1 MAKNKVKIQE
11 QKETDTFKDFP
22 RLFKTL
28 FALILL
34 LAFVLIF
41 FRLTRPDMMSDDAH
55 YSFRSIFYLDFLASQ
70 KQTVPLQWFGEIP
83 AWSKLSFHDA
93 PPMVFFIQHAFFK
106 TFGVNAFA
114 AKLPFALAGMISLV
128 LVFLFAK
135 DLYSPA
141 AGLFA
146 ALFLTVNNY
155 FIWISRVGYLEGIT
169 LCFIFAS
176 LYFLIKSKPNVNY
189 IFLSAVFLGFA
200 FLSKYTSFYLIPFF
214 LVYIFWQRRDLI
226 TGGHKY
232 KLLASAAVVLVM
244 FAPVI
249 IYNVMMFKTRGHF
262 DMQFAAL
269 FGQSAADWPI
279 IERQINGNFL
289 SNPISIFKT
298 LSDSFSLP
306 AFAAFIAATI
316 FLLYE
321 GIIFKIGAHSVIL
334 LNLLFLTAIFVFIG
348 SADRYLALYAPFFAI
363 AAAYSADRILNY
375 FKKLEPVATRAPIF
389 KYIFL
394 VGVFVFTAYQLIFAV
409 NTNHLYKPFGKSGI
423 AYSPIR
429 IENAGFKQL
438 DEYLDSL
445 LKGTKADPWAMYP
458 DFNRIPDMV
467 DRANKILEEADLKP
481 FSSLIVY
488 DENINW
494 FGRIWTIEKRRLLKN
509 YLLFTFDELRTQT
522 QLNKSI
528 FKDVGASSAYII
540 LIAEKTADVVTPD
553 TSFSNKATQVE
564 NYLKNEGVNPIKTI
578 KNPAGEEAFYVYF
591 IDDYQ
596 KLLEILS

>member
-214 LVYIFWQRRDLI
+214 LIYIFWQRRDLI

-394 VGVFVFTAYQLIFAV
+394 VGVFVFTVYQLIFAV

-445 LKGTKADPWAMYP
+445 LKETKADPWAMYP
-458 DFNRIPDMV
+458 EFNKLPKMV
-467 DRANKILEEADLKP
+467 ERSKKLNSDSSLKS
-481 FSSLIVY
+481 FSSLILY
-488 DENINW
+488 DLNMDW
-494 FGRIWTIEKRRLLKN
+494 FGRTWVFEKRRLASN
-509 YLLFTFDELRTQT
+509 YLFFSFDELA
-522 QLNKSI
+522 LISSVNKNY
-528 FKDVGASSAYII
+528 FKEADAGSAYII
-540 LIAEKTADVVTPD
+540 LSAAKNQSDSPMSE
-553 TSFSNKATQVE
+553 SFSDKAGHTE
-564 NYLKNEGVNPIKTI
+564 NYLKSQNITPIQI
-578 KNPAGEEAFYVYF
+578 IRNPAGEEAFLVYF

-596 KLLEILS
+596 KLLEVL

>member
-11 QKETDTFKDFP
+11 QEETDAFKDFP

-141 AGLFA
+141 TGLFA

-249 IYNVMMFKTRGHF
+249 IYNIMMFKTRGHF

-289 SNPISIFKT
+289 SNLISIFKT

-306 AFAAFIAATI
+306 AFAAFIAAAI

-321 GIIFKIGAHSVIL
+321 GIRFKIGAHWVIL

-394 VGVFVFTAYQLIFAV
+394 AGVFVFTAYQLIFAV
-409 NTNHLYKPFGKSGI
+409 NTNHLHKPFGKSGI
-423 AYSPIR
+423 TYSR
-429 IENAGFKQL
+429 C
-438 DEYLDSL
+438 
-445 LKGTKADPWAMYP
+445 
-458 DFNRIPDMV
+458 IP
-467 DRANKILEEADLKP
+467 N
-481 FSSLIVY
+481 S
-488 DENINW
+488 IN
-494 FGRIWTIEKRRLLKN
+494 
-509 YLLFTFDELRTQT
+509 
-522 QLNKSI
+522 
-528 FKDVGASSAYII
+528 
-540 LIAEKTADVVTPD
+540 
-553 TSFSNKATQVE
+553 
-564 NYLKNEGVNPIKTI
+564 
-578 KNPAGEEAFYVYF
+578 
-591 IDDYQ
+591 YQ
-596 KLLEILS
+596 KWLNAPRN

>member
-11 QKETDTFKDFP
+11 QEETDAFKDFP
-22 RLFKTL
+22 RLFKML
-28 FALILL
+28 FALILI

-41 FRLTRPDMMSDDAH
+41 FRLTRPDIMSDDAH

-141 AGLFA
+141 TGLFA

-249 IYNVMMFKTRGHF
+249 IYNIMMFKTRGHF

-289 SNPISIFKT
+289 SNLISIFKT

-306 AFAAFIAATI
+306 AFAAFIAAAI

-321 GIIFKIGAHSVIL
+321 GIRFKIGAHWVIL

-394 VGVFVFTAYQLIFAV
+394 AGVFVFTAYQLIFAV
-409 NTNHLYKPFGKSGI
+409 NTNHLHKPFGKSGI
-423 AYSPIR
+423 TYSPIR
-429 IENAGFKQL
+429 IENVGFKQL

-445 LKGTKADPWAMYP
+445 LKETKADPWAMYP
-458 DFNRIPDMV
+458 EFNKLPKMV
-467 DRANKILEEADLKP
+467 ERSKKLNSDSSLKS
-481 FSSLIVY
+481 FSSLILY
-488 DENINW
+488 DLNMDW
-494 FGRIWTIEKRRLLKN
+494 FGRTWVFEKRRLASN
-509 YLLFTFDELRTQT
+509 YLFFSFDELA
-522 QLNKSI
+522 LISSVNKNY
-528 FKDVGASSAYII
+528 FKEADAGSAYII
-540 LIAEKTADVVTPD
+540 LSAAKNQSDSPMSE
-553 TSFSNKATQVE
+553 SFSDKAGHTE
-564 NYLKNEGVNPIKTI
+564 NYLKSQNITPIQI
-578 KNPAGEEAFYVYF
+578 IRNPAGEEAFLVYF

-596 KLLEILS
+596 KLLEVL

>member
-445 LKGTKADPWAMYP
+445 LKETKADPWAMYP
-458 DFNRIPDMV
+458 EFNKLPKMV
-467 DRANKILEEADLKP
+467 ERSKKLNSDSSLKS
-481 FSSLIVY
+481 FSSLILY
-488 DENINW
+488 DLNMDW
-494 FGRIWTIEKRRLLKN
+494 FGRTWVFEKRRLASN
-509 YLLFTFDELRTQT
+509 YLFFSFDELA
-522 QLNKSI
+522 LISSVNKNY
-528 FKDVGASSAYII
+528 FKEADAGSAYII
-540 LIAEKTADVVTPD
+540 LSAAKNQSDSPMSE
-553 TSFSNKATQVE
+553 SFSDKAGHTE
-564 NYLKNEGVNPIKTI
+564 NYLKSQNITPIQI
-578 KNPAGEEAFYVYF
+578 IRNPAGEEAFLVYF

-596 KLLEILS
+596 KLLEVL

>member
-41 FRLTRPDMMSDDAH
+41 FRLTRPDIMSDDAH

-394 VGVFVFTAYQLIFAV
+394 VGVFVFTVYQLIFAV

-445 LKGTKADPWAMYP
+445 LKETKADPWAMYP
-458 DFNRIPDMV
+458 EFNKLPKMV
-467 DRANKILEEADLKP
+467 ERSKKLNSDSSLKS
-481 FSSLIVY
+481 FSSLILY
-488 DENINW
+488 DLNMDW
-494 FGRIWTIEKRRLLKN
+494 FGRTWVFEKRRLASN
-509 YLLFTFDELRTQT
+509 YLFFSFDELA
-522 QLNKSI
+522 LISSVNKNY
-528 FKDVGASSAYII
+528 FKEADAGSAYII
-540 LIAEKTADVVTPD
+540 LSAAKNQSDSPMSE
-553 TSFSNKATQVE
+553 SFSDKAGHTE
-564 NYLKNEGVNPIKTI
+564 NYLKSQNITPIQI
-578 KNPAGEEAFYVYF
+578 IRNPAGEEAFLVYF

-596 KLLEILS
+596 KLLEVL

>member
-11 QKETDTFKDFP
+11 QEETDAFKDFP

-445 LKGTKADPWAMYP
+445 LKETKADPWAMYP
-458 DFNRIPDMV
+458 EFNKLPKMV
-467 DRANKILEEADLKP
+467 ERSKKLNSDSSLKS
-481 FSSLIVY
+481 FSSLILY
-488 DENINW
+488 DLNMDW
-494 FGRIWTIEKRRLLKN
+494 FGRTWVFEKRRLASN
-509 YLLFTFDELRTQT
+509 YLFFSFDELA
-522 QLNKSI
+522 LISSVNKNY
-528 FKDVGASSAYII
+528 FKEADAGSAYII
-540 LIAEKTADVVTPD
+540 LSAAKNQSDSPMSE
-553 TSFSNKATQVE
+553 SFSDKAGHTE
-564 NYLKNEGVNPIKTI
+564 NYLKSQNITPIQI
-578 KNPAGEEAFYVYF
+578 IRNPAGEEAFLVYF

-596 KLLEILS
+596 KLLEVL

>member
-214 LVYIFWQRRDLI
+214 LIYIFWQRRDLI

-394 VGVFVFTAYQLIFAV
+394 VGVFVFTVYQLIFAV

-423 AYSPIR
+423 TYSPIR
-429 IENAGFKQL
+429 IENVGFKQL

-445 LKGTKADPWAMYP
+445 LKETKADPWAMYP
-458 DFNRIPDMV
+458 EFNKLPKMV
-467 DRANKILEEADLKP
+467 ERSKKLNSDSSLKS
-481 FSSLIVY
+481 FSSLILY
-488 DENINW
+488 DLNMDW
-494 FGRIWTIEKRRLLKN
+494 FGRTWVFEKRRLASN
-509 YLLFTFDELRTQT
+509 YLFFSFDELA
-522 QLNKSI
+522 LISSVNKNY
-528 FKDVGASSAYII
+528 FKEADAGSAYII
-540 LIAEKTADVVTPD
+540 LSAAKNQSDSPMSE
-553 TSFSNKATQVE
+553 SFSDKAGHTE
-564 NYLKNEGVNPIKTI
+564 NYLKSQNITPIQI
-578 KNPAGEEAFYVYF
+578 IRNPAGEEAFLVYF

-596 KLLEILS
+596 KLLEVL

>member
-11 QKETDTFKDFP
+11 QEETDAFKDFP

-141 AGLFA
+141 TGLFA

-249 IYNVMMFKTRGHF
+249 IYNIMMFKTRGHF

-289 SNPISIFKT
+289 SNLISIFKT

-306 AFAAFIAATI
+306 AFAAFIAAAI

-321 GIIFKIGAHSVIL
+321 GIRFKIGAHWVIL

-348 SADRYLALYAPFFAI
+348 SADRYLALYVPFFAI

-394 VGVFVFTAYQLIFAV
+394 AGVFVFTAYQLIFAV
-409 NTNHLYKPFGKSGI
+409 NTNHLHKPFGKSGI
-423 AYSPIR
+423 TYSPIR
-429 IENAGFKQL
+429 IENVGFKQL

-445 LKGTKADPWAMYP
+445 LKETKADPWAMYP
-458 DFNRIPDMV
+458 EFNKLPKMV
-467 DRANKILEEADLKP
+467 ERSKKLNSDSSLKS
-481 FSSLIVY
+481 FSSLILY
-488 DENINW
+488 DLNMDW
-494 FGRIWTIEKRRLLKN
+494 FGRTWVFEKRRLASN
-509 YLLFTFDELRTQT
+509 YLFFSFDELA
-522 QLNKSI
+522 LISSVNKNY
-528 FKDVGASSAYII
+528 FKEADAGSAYII
-540 LIAEKTADVVTPD
+540 LSAAKNQSDSPMSE
-553 TSFSNKATQVE
+553 SFSDKAGHTE
-564 NYLKNEGVNPIKTI
+564 NYLKSQNITPIQI
-578 KNPAGEEAFYVYF
+578 IRNPAGEEAFLVYF

-596 KLLEILS
+596 KLLEVL

>member
-289 SNPISIFKT
+289 SNLISIFKT

-394 VGVFVFTAYQLIFAV
+394 VGVFVFTVYQLIFAV

-445 LKGTKADPWAMYP
+445 LKETKADPWAMYP
-458 DFNRIPDMV
+458 EFNKLPKMV
-467 DRANKILEEADLKP
+467 ERSKKLNSDSSLKS
-481 FSSLIVY
+481 FSSLILY
-488 DENINW
+488 DLNMDW
-494 FGRIWTIEKRRLLKN
+494 FGRTWVFEKRRLASN
-509 YLLFTFDELRTQT
+509 YLFFSFDELA
-522 QLNKSI
+522 LISSVNKNY
-528 FKDVGASSAYII
+528 FKEADAGSAYII
-540 LIAEKTADVVTPD
+540 LSAAKNQSDSPMSE
-553 TSFSNKATQVE
+553 SFSDKAGHTE
-564 NYLKNEGVNPIKTI
+564 NYLKSQNITPIQI
-578 KNPAGEEAFYVYF
+578 IRNPAGEEAFLVYF

-596 KLLEILS
+596 KLLEVL

>member
-394 VGVFVFTAYQLIFAV
+394 VGVFVFTVYQLIFAV

-445 LKGTKADPWAMYP
+445 LKETKADPWAMYP
-458 DFNRIPDMV
+458 EFNKLPKMV
-467 DRANKILEEADLKP
+467 ERSKKLNSDSSLKS
-481 FSSLIVY
+481 FSSLILY
-488 DENINW
+488 DLNMDW
-494 FGRIWTIEKRRLLKN
+494 FGRTWVFEKRRLASN
-509 YLLFTFDELRTQT
+509 YLFFSFDELA
-522 QLNKSI
+522 LISSVNKNY
-528 FKDVGASSAYII
+528 FKEADAGSAYII
-540 LIAEKTADVVTPD
+540 LSAAKNQSDSPMSE
-553 TSFSNKATQVE
+553 SFSDKAGHTE
-564 NYLKNEGVNPIKTI
+564 NYLKSQNITPIQI
-578 KNPAGEEAFYVYF
+578 IRNPAGEEAFLVYF

-596 KLLEILS
+596 KLLEVL